1 MYRYQLLLIL
11 FLYGITNI
19 KAQNNITVLSDM
31 GFENLA
37 EIHELDL
44 YYLSYENNRYRYE
57 GDALIAV
64 IEALIIPQEVKKITL
79 LIQNRGIGIL
89 SISFTNEN
97 FIALKAGILSS
108 KVFANKAKFT
118 FNVDDLITKFDKQEK
133 LNSSYYKLETIVGLD
148 IEYEL
153 GNFDNGIRQ
162 KINFQPEIFSVLGKG
177 AVISGRYNFPTFNE
191 INNET
196 SFLQLAR
203 ITQDIRWKDN
213 IFLNLN
219 FGFSTL
225 NRYGLNTRIDRFL
238 GSEKLRFRFDFG
250 MTRELNLDQKVNL
263 VIKNN
268 INTFNMS
275 GGIIYRLNQFDTDFS
290 FRYGSFL
297 VGDTGYKANLRRQFD
312 EVFIGFFLKSTS
324 FGKVAG
330 FNFRVP
336 LSPKRHMKNKGLRI
350 RTKDY
355 FSLDYNYRYDS
366 DIALESFNGSNVLD
380 QIEEYFPVVLKKKL
394 EKHLFKK

>member
-1 MYRYQLLLIL
+1 MSRHLLFLIL
-11 FLYGITNI
+11 FLNGITDI
-19 KAQNNITVLSDM
+19 KAQNNITILSDM
-31 GFENLA
+31 GLENLA
-37 EIHELDL
+37 EIHELDH

-64 IEALIIPQEVKKITL
+64 IEALIIPKEVKKVTL
-79 LIQNRGIGIL
+79 LIQNRGIGIS
-89 SISFTNEN
+89 SIEFALEN
-97 FIALKAGILSS
+97 LTALKAGIVSS
-108 KVFANKAKFT
+108 KVFTNKAKFN
-118 FNVDDLITKFDKQEK
+118 FNVDDLIAKFDFHKK
-133 LNSSYYKLETIVGLD
+133 TNSSYYKLEIITGLD
-148 IEYEL
+148 VEYEL

-162 KINFQPEIFSVLGKG
+162 KLNFQPEIYSVLGKG

-191 INNET
+191 IDNET
-196 SFLQLAR
+196 PFLQLAR

-213 IFLNLN
+213 VFLNLN

-225 NRYGLNTRIDRFL
+225 NRYGLNTRLDRYL
-238 GSEKLRFRFDFG
+238 GSEKLRLRFDFG
-250 MTRELNLDQKVNL
+250 MTKELRLDEKVNL

-275 GGIIYRLNQFDTDFS
+275 GGIIYRLNRFDTDFS

-297 VGDTGYKANLRRQFD
+297 VGDTGFKSSLRRQFD
-312 EVFIGFFLKSTS
+312 EFFIGFFLNSTS
-324 FGKVAG
+324 FGRVAG
-330 FNFRVP
+330 FDFRVP

-366 DIALESFNGSNVLD
+366 DIALESFNGSSV
-380 QIEEYFPVVLKKKL
+380 
-394 EKHLFKK
+394 

>member
-1 MYRYQLLLIL
+1 MSRHLLFLIL
-11 FLYGITNI
+11 FLNGITDI
-19 KAQNNITVLSDM
+19 KAQNNITILSDM
-31 GFENLA
+31 GLENLA
-37 EIHELDL
+37 EIHELDH

-64 IEALIIPQEVKKITL
+64 IEALIIPKEVKKVTL
-79 LIQNRGIGIL
+79 LIQNRGIGIS
-89 SISFTNEN
+89 SIEFALEN
-97 FIALKAGILSS
+97 LTALKAGIVSS
-108 KVFANKAKFT
+108 KVFTNKAKFN
-118 FNVDDLITKFDKQEK
+118 FNVDDLIAKFDFHKK
-133 LNSSYYKLETIVGLD
+133 TNSSYYKLEIITGLD
-148 IEYEL
+148 VEYEL

-162 KINFQPEIFSVLGKG
+162 KLNFQPEIYSVLGKG

-191 INNET
+191 IDNET
-196 SFLQLAR
+196 PFLQLAR

-213 IFLNLN
+213 VFLNLN

-225 NRYGLNTRIDRFL
+225 NRYGLNTRLDRYL
-238 GSEKLRFRFDFG
+238 GSEKLRLRFDFG
-250 MTRELNLDQKVNL
+250 MTKELRLDEKVNL

-275 GGIIYRLNQFDTDFS
+275 GGIIYRLNRFDTDFS

-297 VGDTGYKANLRRQFD
+297 VGDTGFKSSLRRQFD
-312 EVFIGFFLKSTS
+312 EFFIGFFLNSTS
-324 FGKVAG
+324 FGRVAG
-330 FNFRVP
+330 FDFRVP

-366 DIALESFNGSNVLD
+366 DIALESFNGSSVLD
-380 QIEEYFPVVLKKKL
+380 QIEEYFPAVLKRKL
-394 EKHLFKK
+394 EKHLFNK

>member
-1 MYRYQLLLIL
+1 
-11 FLYGITNI
+11 
-19 KAQNNITVLSDM
+19 M
-31 GFENLA
+31 GLENLA
-37 EIHELDL
+37 EIHELDH

-64 IEALIIPQEVKKITL
+64 IEALIIPQEVKKVTL
-79 LIQNRGIGIL
+79 LIQNRGIGIS
-89 SISFTNEN
+89 SIEFALEN
-97 FIALKAGILSS
+97 LTTLKAGIVSS
-108 KVFANKAKFT
+108 KVFANKAKFN
-118 FNVDDLITKFDKQEK
+118 FNVDHLIAKFDFHKK
-133 LNSSYYKLETIVGLD
+133 TNSSYYKLEIITGLD
-148 IEYEL
+148 VEYEL

-162 KINFQPEIFSVLGKG
+162 KLNFQPEIYSVLGKG

-191 INNET
+191 IDNET

-213 IFLNLN
+213 VFLNLN

-225 NRYGLNTRIDRFL
+225 NRYGINTRLDRYL
-238 GSEKLRFRFDFG
+238 GSEKLRLRFDFG
-250 MTRELNLDQKVNL
+250 MTKELRLDEKVNL

-275 GGIIYRLNQFDTDFS
+275 GGIIYRLNRFDTDFS

-297 VGDTGYKANLRRQFD
+297 VGDTGFKSSLRRQFD
-312 EVFIGFFLKSTS
+312 EFFIGFFLNSTS
-324 FGKVAG
+324 FGRVAG
-330 FNFRVP
+330 FDFRVP
-336 LSPKRHMKNKGLRI
+336 LSTKRHMKNKGLRI

-366 DIALESFNGSNVLD
+366 DIALESFNGSSVLD
-380 QIEEYFPVVLKKKL
+380 QIEEYFPAVLKKKL
-394 EKHLFKK
+394 EKHLFNK